1 MKHCII
7 LAREVSSAV
16 RDTTDL
22 PILVYIGGPYSGPW
36 LVLVILMPM
45 QVGICFVLVIFMS
58 HKDPAMRILTIFP

>member
-1 MKHCII
+1 MT
-7 LAREVSSAV
+7 REVSSAV

-22 PILVYIGGPYSGPW
+22 PILVYIEGSYSGPW

-58 HKDPAMRILTIFP
+58 HKVPDMRTLNIFP